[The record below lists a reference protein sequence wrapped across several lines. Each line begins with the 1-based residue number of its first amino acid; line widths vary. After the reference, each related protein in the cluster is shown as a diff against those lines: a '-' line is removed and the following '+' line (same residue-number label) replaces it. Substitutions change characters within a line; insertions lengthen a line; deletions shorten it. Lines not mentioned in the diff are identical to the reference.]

1 MVDIKGQAADFTVD
15 GLHVVSNIF
24 ARIDAVILFKGAVKG
39 VIIRKTAFGRDGRDR
54 FFFMSSRLA
63 SSSRCW
69 MTYW

>member
-54 FFFMSSRLA
+54 FFFHEQPFGF
-63 SSSRCW
+63 
-69 MTYW
+69 